1 MVGRELSRVL
11 ALVVGECRRGGV
23 VVEVVV
29 EESRLVG
36 MDMEMVRGSWIGSYR
51 MGLA

>member
-11 ALVVGECRRGGV
+11 ALVAEECRRGGV
-23 VVEVVV
+23 VVEVV
-29 EESRLVG
+29 EESHLVG